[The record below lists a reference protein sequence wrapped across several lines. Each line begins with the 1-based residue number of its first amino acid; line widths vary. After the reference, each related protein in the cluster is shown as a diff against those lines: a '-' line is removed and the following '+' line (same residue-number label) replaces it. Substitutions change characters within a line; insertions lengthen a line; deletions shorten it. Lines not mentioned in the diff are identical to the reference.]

1 MPSCKKVLILTGLIF
16 QHFIPGQRTGK
27 ILPKLHQGWEAYPAS
42 SPADNFH
49 CREAQWA
56 SQMLRAPFPPA
67 SSSKNFDRF
76 SNWLLLSPCRS
87 TTFSTLCAQ
96 PSEVHFSVLHRKKK
110 IGSRFSRCVLRII
123 FSQPTCPSKCFAKQE
138 RKADDFLA

>member
-16 QHFIPGQRTGK
+16 QHFIPDQRTGR

-49 CREAQWA
+49 CGEAQWA
-56 SQMLRAPFPPA
+56 SRMLRAPFPPA